1 MILAVREILID
12 QFPGYK
18 RAGAAPF
25 NFVFHLKHPGLP
37 IRLITRN

>member
-1 MILAVREILID
+1 MILAVGEILID

-18 RAGAAPF
+18 GAGGAPF
-25 NFVFHLKHPGLP
+25 NFAFHLKHLGLP